1 LRDTRLESP
10 IPPFGGGDHFD
21 IGEEA
26 LVFVSKDPD
35 LNPATHTKQNLY
47 ISLWKGTPGADVLP
61 PEKVTI
67 PGGYEGAT
75 SAPTLS
81 PDGKAVAFL
90 TMRKDGYESDKNHLL
105 LIPDVRRSQWI
116 EFYFSTP
123 DGKGSWDRSPSNI
136 AWSLDG
142 ERLFLLAENH
152 GSVVI
157 YTTASTVTDAKSTPQ
172 LLWNGG
178 STSVSGTSLF
188 VTDIYS
194 VTC

>member
-1 LRDTRLESP
+1 M
-10 IPPFGGGDHFD
+10 
-21 IGEEA
+21 
-26 LVFVSKDPD
+26 FVSKDPD